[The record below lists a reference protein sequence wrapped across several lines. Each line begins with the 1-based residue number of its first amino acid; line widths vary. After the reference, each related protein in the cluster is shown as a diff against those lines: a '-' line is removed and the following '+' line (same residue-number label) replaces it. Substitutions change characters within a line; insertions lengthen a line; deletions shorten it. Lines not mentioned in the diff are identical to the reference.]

1 MERLFTEAG
10 LTEVRTVPD
19 QVSATFR
26 DPEQFVAFSWSH
38 GQRSM
43 WEAVAPDALPGLRD
57 EVLGELDRQRDATGT
72 VTFVQ
77 EVRHTLGVRP
87 Q

>member
-1 MERLFTEAG
+1 MEQLFREAG
-10 LTEVRTVPD
+10 LSGVRTVGD
-19 QVSATFR
+19 RVTAVF
-26 DPEQFVAFSWSH
+26 DEPEQFLAFSWSH

-43 WEAVAPDALPGLRD
+43 WEAVPPAARDRLRA
-57 EVLGELDRQRDATGT
+57 EVLAEIGGQRDASGR

-87 Q
+87 